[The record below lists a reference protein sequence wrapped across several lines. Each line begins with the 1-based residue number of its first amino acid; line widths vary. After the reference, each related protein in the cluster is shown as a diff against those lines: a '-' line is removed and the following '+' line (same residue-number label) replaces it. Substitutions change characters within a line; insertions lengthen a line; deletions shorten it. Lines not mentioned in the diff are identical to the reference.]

1 MARSEVEKVRRQ
13 YNQWVANE
21 SIEDYA
27 LRYSPASF
35 RKWSPSVIGHTMIGT
50 NSALSYEAIGALLLL
65 DFGFSN
71 AMAALIFAAIVIF
84 IVGLP
89 ICHYAAKYNIDM
101 DLLTRAS
108 GFGYVGST
116 FTSLIYASFCFIFL
130 AFESAIMA
138 QALRLCWDIPL
149 WLGYLICAVVVIPI
163 VFYGVTAINRF
174 HQYTQFI
181 WLVLMIIPFA
191 FVLVRDPQALDQLGQ
206 FAGQASKSSQFDW
219 LHFGVAAGIAFA
231 LIAQIGE
238 QVDYLRFMPEQ
249 KEGRNTSWWFNMLIG
264 GPGWVVIAFIKQ
276 LGGVLLA
283 ASAVLAGVAIADAK
297 EPVQIFNHAFQ
308 YVLDNPSTALLVTTL
323 FVIISEMKVNV
334 TNAYAGSLAWS
345 NFFSR
350 VTHSH
355 PGRVVWLVFNS
366 AIALLLMELDLF
378 AAINNVLGMYSNIA
392 VAWTCAVVS
401 DLAIN
406 KPLGLSPPIVE
417 FKRAHLF
424 NFNPVGVMSVVIAS
438 VVSTI
443 AFSGLLGD
451 YAQAYAWLI
460 AAVVSFMLPPV
471 IAWLTKG
478 RYYIARQP
486 HYRLRSDIL
495 TQCGVCDH
503 HYAETDS
510 AYCPFHQAPICSLCC
525 TLEANCHDM
534 CKPRIKTTLDYYREY
549 LGYGLQWLL
558 RRELQERTITRIA
571 NFLLVWLVMMG
582 LIALA
587 LWMTLPVGLSEFA
600 AEMGGHFRGYAVRAF
615 FGLAVLACIATW
627 WIVLVNES
635 RNIAEEE
642 LRQAKERAEAATVA
656 KSEFLANMSHE
667 IRTPMNAIIG
677 MSFLALKT
685 ELNARQRDYLNKV
698 HGAATSLLGIIND
711 ILDYSKVEAGKL
723 ELESTDFRLDEVLGK
738 VATVTAGRTHD
749 KGLEYLMQVEGD
761 VPAQLRGDPL
771 RLGQVLINLVNNAVK
786 FTEQGQV
793 ELHISRVGAA
803 TEGLILK
810 FAVRDSGIG
819 MSAAQRSKLFQPFTQ
834 ADGSTTRK
842 YGGTGLGLTISKRIV
857 EAMQGSID
865 VESVEGLGSVFSF
878 TAVFGEASASAEPV
892 TPALNDARVLV
903 VDDHPSTRR
912 ILSEMLARAGVMA
925 EVASSGEAALARL
938 EQEHF
943 NLVLLDWVML
953 GLSGEATA
961 RRIRALPGH
970 AGTAVVLMTALGDT
984 DHTQTH
990 LQALQLKG
998 TLYKPVT
1005 QSSLVDCLSEV
1016 YGGPAYPRADQA
1028 GHAIQPGMLAGMKL
1042 LLAEDNEINQQIA
1055 VELLSEA
1062 GAIVTVAG
1070 NGKQALSL
1078 LQDNPDGSF
1087 DAVLMDVQMPVMDGF
1102 EATQLI
1108 RRQTR
1113 FAGLPVIAMTA
1124 HALQEERQRC
1134 NDAGMN
1140 DHISKPIDPQALL
1153 LTLQRWYRQPAAQQ
1167 TPAQAVPPSAGT
1179 TGPRE
1184 LAGIDYAEGLHRL
1197 NGKEKLYH
1205 DVLRQFAGNYATY
1218 AAQIE
1223 SARQRGDWLE
1233 TARLLHTLKGVAGN
1247 IGAGLLAHC
1256 AEKLEMQV
1264 KESGWQPESFQ
1275 SLAGELERVTTS
1287 IRAQLDISGD
1297 TPATKAAADPQQL
1310 LALLQLL
1317 DGQDSEAVDYLLE
1330 HEAAIAACF
1339 APAEFAAFA
1348 RAIHQFDFPAAL
1360 RLGRTTGNKA

>member
-1 MARSEVEKVRRQ
+1 MQSNGVEKIRRQ
-13 YNQWVANE
+13 YNQWVADE

-35 RKWSPSVIGHTMIGT
+35 RKWSPNVIGHTMIGT

-65 DFGFSN
+65 DFGFAN
-71 AMAALIFAAIVIF
+71 AMSALIFAAIVIF

-138 QALRLCWDIPL
+138 QALKLCWDIPL

-174 HQYTQFI
+174 HQATQLI
-181 WLVLMIIPFA
+181 WIVLMILPFA
-191 FVLVRDPQALDQLGQ
+191 FVLVKDPAALSQLGS
-206 FAGQASKSSQFDW
+206 FAGQVSKSNEFDW
-219 LHFGVAAGIAFA
+219 LNFGIAAGIAFA

-249 KEGRNTSWWFNMLIG
+249 KSKRDINWWANMLLG

-308 YVLDNPSTALLVTTL
+308 YILANPATALLITTI

-350 VTHSH
+350 ITHSH

-406 KPLGLSPPIVE
+406 KPLGLSPPIIE

-424 NFNPVGVMSVVIAS
+424 NFNPVGVMSVIIAS
-438 VVSTI
+438 VLSTI

-460 AAVVSFMLPPV
+460 AAVVSFVLPPI
-471 IAWLTKG
+471 IAKLTQG
-478 RYYIARQP
+478 RYYIARQTQ
-486 HYRLRSDIL
+486 YRQRSDIL
-495 TQCGVCDH
+495 IQCGVCDH

-525 TLEANCHDM
+525 TLESNCHDM
-534 CKPRIKTTLDYYREY
+534 CKPKIKNTLDYYREY
-549 LGYGLQWLL
+549 MGYVLQFIL
-558 RRELQERTITRIA
+558 RKELQERTVTRIA
-571 NFLLVWLVMMG
+571 NFALVWLVMSG
-582 LIALA
+582 LIALI
-587 LWMTLPVGLSEFA
+587 LWMTLPVAMSQFDSALRLQFDE
-600 AEMGGHFRGYAVRAF
+600 YAIRVF
-615 FGLAVLACIATW
+615 FGLAVLSCIATW
-627 WIVLVNES
+627 WIVLTNES

-642 LRQAKERAEAATVA
+642 LRLAKERAEAATIA

-677 MSFLALKT
+677 MSYLALKT
-685 ELNARQRDYLNKV
+685 ELTVKQRDYINKV

-723 ELESTDFRLDEVLGK
+723 ELEAIEFKLDDVLNK

-749 KGLEYLMQVEGD
+749 KGLEYLMQVAHD
-761 VPAQLRGDPL
+761 VPRTLNGDPL

-786 FTEQGQV
+786 FTERGQV
-793 ELHISRVGAA
+793 ELQIEFVGQTDNAV
-803 TEGLILK
+803 TLK
-810 FAVRDSGIG
+810 FSIKDSGIG
-819 MSAAQRSKLFQPFTQ
+819 MTPAQKSRLFQPFTQ

-857 EAMQGSID
+857 EAMQGEIF

-878 TAVFGEASASAEPV
+878 TAQLGVALPSTAEP
-892 TPALNDARVLV
+892 ALSLANAKVLL
-903 VDDHPSTRR
+903 VDDHHAVRR
-912 ILSEMLARAGVMA
+912 VVLDMLQQAGIQAHAV
-925 EVASSGEAALARL
+925 ESGEAALTL
-938 EQEHF
+938 LQQQTDF
-943 NLVLLDWVML
+943 NLVLLDWVMP

-961 RRIRALPGH
+961 RQIRALPAH
-970 AGTAVVLMTALGDT
+970 RHTPIALMTSLGDAE
-984 DHTQTH
+984 HSIQS
-990 LQALQLKG
+990 LAELELKR
-998 TLYKPVT
+998 TLYKPLT
-1005 QSSLVDCLSEV
+1005 QSTLVDCLSEV
-1016 YGGPAYPRADQA
+1016 YGGPSFAQAQQADS
-1028 GHAIQPGMLAGMKL
+1028 AIRPDMLSGMRL
-1042 LLAEDNEINQQIA
+1042 LLVEDNEINQQIA

-1062 GAIVTVAG
+1062 GATVTVAG
-1070 NGKQALSL
+1070 HGKAAVDL
-1078 LQDNPDGSF
+1078 LLGNPILSF

-1102 EATQLI
+1102 EASRII
-1108 RRQTR
+1108 RAQAR
-1113 FAGLPVIAMTA
+1113 FSDLPIIAMTA
-1124 HALQEERQRC
+1124 HALEEERQRC
-1134 NDAGMN
+1134 VAAGMN
-1140 DHISKPIDPQALL
+1140 DHVSKPIDPEVFL
-1153 LTLQRWYRQPAAQQ
+1153 LTLQRWKNASAAPAHSSPVTPVTAAQAAPTLHIAGLNTVAGLKRVNGKLALYLDILQQFAQHHSNTCQQLRTQAQAHNWLALAQQLHALKGTAANLGAEAIAEKAAALEQQVKADHIDPDLLDRLDADLQALFLAIEAASPAAN
-1167 TPAQAVPPSAGT
+1167 PAQAAAPADLVLL
-1179 TGPRE
+1179 RHLCE
-1184 LAGIDYAEGLHRL
+1184 LL
-1197 NGKEKLYH
+1197 N
-1205 DVLRQFAGNYATY
+1205 DQN
-1218 AAQIE
+1218 
-1223 SARQRGDWLE
+1223 
-1233 TARLLHTLKGVAGN
+1233 
-1247 IGAGLLAHC
+1247 
-1256 AEKLEMQV
+1256 
-1264 KESGWQPESFQ
+1264 
-1275 SLAGELERVTTS
+1275 
-1287 IRAQLDISGD
+1287 
-1297 TPATKAAADPQQL
+1297 
-1310 LALLQLL
+1310 
-1317 DGQDSEAVDYLLE
+1317 SEAVDYLLE
-1330 HEAAIAACF
+1330 HEATLTSCF
-1339 APAEFAAFA
+1339 SADQFQAFS
-1348 RAIHQFDFPAAL
+1348 RAIHQFDFPTAL
-1360 RLGRTTGNKA
+1360 AIAKLAKE